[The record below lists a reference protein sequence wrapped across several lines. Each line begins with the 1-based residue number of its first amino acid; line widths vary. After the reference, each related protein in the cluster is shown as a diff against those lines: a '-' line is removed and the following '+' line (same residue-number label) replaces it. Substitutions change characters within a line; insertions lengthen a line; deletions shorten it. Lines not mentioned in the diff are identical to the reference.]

1 METDRFRA
9 WLARRLLGTSY
20 ATIRI
25 ADSEIDGIAK
35 RLGIDPD
42 LLLEVRAKALLDLHE
57 RGLARPLSNRH
68 EARAQAERAL
78 YQLKVW
84 TPRDVRDA
92 WNEECVRRGVQ
103 GPTLLR
109 SVIHAY
115 LLGGR
120 EPDPAPSWVLRGR
133 LVPDDRST
141 KLDERAVISHGAKHA
156 LMRRAAVRNTKSM
169 RIVRALMMEVLRGE
183 HMGVPLVS
191 AGMMFEDE
199 TRYNLGDSV
208 RP

>member
-25 ADSEIDGIAK
+25 PDSEIDSISK
-35 RLGIDPD
+35 RLGIAPD
-42 LLLEVRAKALLDLHE
+42 LLLEVRARALLALHE
-57 RGLARPLSNRH
+57 RGLARPLSNRDY
-68 EARAQAERAL
+68 AREQSERAL

-84 TPRDVRDA
+84 TPREILDA
-92 WNEECVRRGVQ
+92 WNEECARRGVL

-109 SVIHAY
+109 SLIHAY

-120 EPDPAPSWVLRGR
+120 EPELAPSWVLDGKLLR
-133 LVPDDRST
+133 DDRSL
-141 KLDERAVISHGAKHA
+141 KLDERAVVSHGAKHA

-169 RIVRALMMEVLRGE
+169 RIVRALMLEALRGE

-199 TRYNLGDSV
+199 TRYNLGDSG